1 MDTLFEIVLAVLVAL
16 LFALAA
22 VVAVGVEF
30 LKEDEGPAD
39 AELGSEDLS
48 NEGLSNEGLPPS

>member
-1 MDTLFEIVLAVLVAL
+1 MDTLLTIVLAVLVAL

-22 VVAVGVEF
+22 VVAVGVE
-30 LKEDEGPAD
+30 LLNEDEAPAD
-39 AELGSEDLS
+39 AELGSEHLW